1 MSTLSVGA
9 LSPTELNRE
18 SPRFQAVQK
27 LLNSRLGFDRPEL
40 DPALVSLI
48 QAVRAHGAAIASELQ
63 FPSSQDEEWR
73 FTDVSPLLGVDFQPA
88 TVPAPTLKIDI
99 TPFIVPEAAHSRLVF
114 VNGTYSADL
123 SDLSGLDL
131 NTVTHLL
138 SGVIPEAQLNPYLG
152 KQPGNQEVFTALNSA
167 SLQDG
172 ALVWIPANQIVETP
186 IHVLFLSVEEEEKAE
201 IASPRTLVVA
211 GANSSVTLIE
221 QYVTISSCPA
231 APGITAYFSNAV
243 TEVWLEDNAQV
254 NHTRIQQEGQQ
265 AIHISK
271 TAVSQNRDS
280 HYTLNSISLGAGLSR
295 HNLDVINQGEG
306 TQTTLNGLTEIT
318 GQQCSDTH
326 SSVNHL
332 YPNGSSNQLHKCIVD
347 QKSHGIFNGK
357 IFVPKAAQLTNAQ
370 QLNRS
375 LVLSEKAKV
384 DTKPQLQIT
393 ADNVKCSH
401 GATVSQLEEEE
412 VFYLQ
417 SRGLS
422 QEASRHLLIDAFA
435 NEILSRIPLASL
447 QRHLAQCLSCRTD
460 F

>member
-1 MSTLSVGA
+1 MNMLSVGA
-9 LSPTELNRE
+9 IASMDLNRE
-18 SPRFQAVQK
+18 SPRFQAVQQ
-27 LLNSRLGFDRPEL
+27 LLNTRLGFDRPQL

-48 QAVRAHGAAIASELQ
+48 QAVREYGAAIASELQ

-73 FTDVSPLLGVDFQPA
+73 FTDISRLLGVNFQPA
-88 TVPAPTLKIDI
+88 TFPEETLKIDI
-99 TPFIVPEAAHSRLVF
+99 TPFILPEAANSRLVF
-114 VNGTYSADL
+114 VNGVYSPDL
-123 SDLSGLDL
+123 SDLSGVNLE
-131 NTVTHLL
+131 TVTHLL
-138 SGVIPEAQLNPYLG
+138 SGVVPEAKLNPYLG
-152 KQPGNQEVFTALNSA
+152 KQPGTQEVFTALNSA

-172 ALVWIPANQIVETP
+172 ALVWIPANQVVETP
-186 IHVLFLSVEEEEKAE
+186 IHVLFLSAE
-201 IASPRTLVVA
+201 NGEPALASPRTLVVA
-211 GANSSVTLIE
+211 GANSSVTLVE

-231 APGITAYFSNAV
+231 APGITPYFSNAV

-265 AIHISK
+265 SIHISK
-271 TAVSQNRDS
+271 TAICQNRDS
-280 HYTLNSISLGAGLSR
+280 RYTLNGISLGAGLSR
-295 HNLDVINQGEG
+295 HTIDAIQQGEG

-318 GQQCSDTH
+318 GKQCSDTH
-326 SSVNHL
+326 SSINHL

-347 QKSHGIFNGK
+347 RNAHAIFNGK
-357 IFVPKAAQLTNAQ
+357 VFVPKAAQLTHAQ
-370 QLNRS
+370 QLNRN
-375 LVLSEKAKV
+375 LILSDKAKV

-435 NEILSRIPLASL
+435 NDILSRIPLTSL
-447 QRHLAQCLSCRTD
+447 QTTLAQCLSCRTH

>member
-1 MSTLSVGA
+1 MLAVD
-9 LSPTELNRE
+9 LNRE
-18 SPRFQAVQK
+18 SPRFQAVQQ
-27 LLNSRLGFDRPEL
+27 LLNRRLGFDRPEL

-48 QAVRAHGAAIASELQ
+48 QAIREHGAAIASELQ

-73 FTDVSPLLGVDFQPA
+73 FTDISRLLGVEFQPA
-88 TVPAPTLKIDI
+88 TVPSEAFMDI
-99 TPFIVPEAAHSRLVF
+99 TPFVLPEAEHSRLVF
-114 VNGTYSADL
+114 VNGIYSAQL
-123 SDLSGLDL
+123 SDLSGLKIDS
-131 NTVTHLL
+131 VTHLL
-138 SGVIPEAQLNPYLG
+138 SGVIPEAKLNPYLG

-167 SLQDG
+167 SLTDG
-172 ALVWIPANQIVETP
+172 AVVLIPENQSVETP
-186 IHVLFLSVEEEEKAE
+186 IHLLFLSLENGQAE
-201 IASPRTLVVA
+201 IASPRTLIIA
-211 GANSSVTLIE
+211 EANSSATLVE

-231 APGITAYFSNAV
+231 APGITPYFSNAV
-243 TEVWLEDNAQV
+243 TEVWLEDNAQI

-280 HYTLNSISLGAGLSR
+280 RYTLNSISLGAGLSR
-295 HNLDVINQGEG
+295 HNIEVSQQGEG

-347 QKSHGIFNGK
+347 QKAHGIFNGK
-357 IFVPKAAQLTNAQ
+357 VFVPKAAQLTNAQ

-375 LVLSEKAKV
+375 LVLSDKAKV

-422 QEASRHLLIDAFA
+422 KEASRYLLIDAFA
-435 NEILSRIPLASL
+435 NEILARIPLTSL
-447 QRHLAQCLSCRTD
+447 QGKLAQCLSCRTH

>member
-1 MSTLSVGA
+1 MSTLSIGA
-9 LSPTELNRE
+9 LAPTELNRE
-18 SPRFQAVQK
+18 NPRFQAVQQ
-27 LLNSRLGFDRPEL
+27 LLNTRLGFDKPEL

-48 QAVRAHGAAIASELQ
+48 QAVREHGAAIASELQ

-73 FTDVSPLLGVDFQPA
+73 FTDISRLLGVEFQPA
-88 TVPAPTLKIDI
+88 TVPSEAFIDI
-99 TPFIVPEAAHSRLVF
+99 TPFILPEAEHSRLVL
-114 VNGTYSADL
+114 VNGVYSPEL
-123 SDLSGLDL
+123 SDLSGVNLD
-131 NTVTHLL
+131 TVTYLL
-138 SGVIPEAQLNPYLG
+138 SAAVPEAKLNPYLG

-172 ALVWIPANQIVETP
+172 ALVWIPQNQVVETP
-186 IHVLFLSVEEEEKAE
+186 IHVLFLSVEDREAA

-211 GANSSVTLIE
+211 GANSSVTVVE

-231 APGITAYFSNAV
+231 APGVTPYFSNAV
-243 TEVWLEDNAQV
+243 SEVWLEDNAQV

-265 AIHISK
+265 TIHISK
-271 TAVSQNRDS
+271 TAITQNRDS
-280 HYTLNSISLGAGLSR
+280 RYTLNTISLGAGLSR
-295 HNLDVINQGEG
+295 HNIDVIHQGEG

-347 QKSHGIFNGK
+347 QKAHGIFNGK
-357 IFVPKAAQLTNAQ
+357 VFVPKAAQLTNAQ

-375 LVLSEKAKV
+375 LVLSDKAKV

-422 QEASRHLLIDAFA
+422 KEASRHLLIDAFA
-435 NEILSRIPLASL
+435 NEILARIPLTSL
-447 QRHLAQCLSCRTD
+447 QGKLAQCLSCRTD

>member
-1 MSTLSVGA
+1 MLTV
-9 LSPTELNRE
+9 ELNRE
-18 SPRFQAVQK
+18 SPRFQAVQQ
-27 LLNSRLGFDRPEL
+27 LLNRRLGFDRPEL

-48 QAVRAHGAAIASELQ
+48 QAVREHGAAIASELQ

-73 FTDVSPLLGVDFQPA
+73 FTDISRLLSVEFQPA
-88 TVPAPTLKIDI
+88 TVPSEAFMDI
-99 TPFIVPEAAHSRLVF
+99 TPFVLPEAEHSRLVF
-114 VNGTYSADL
+114 VNGIYSAQL
-123 SDLSGLDL
+123 SDLSGLKIDS
-131 NTVTHLL
+131 VTHLL
-138 SGVIPEAQLNPYLG
+138 SGVIPEAKLNPYLG

-167 SLQDG
+167 SLTDG
-172 ALVWIPANQIVETP
+172 AVVLIPENQSVETP
-186 IHVLFLSVEEEEKAE
+186 IHVLFLSMEDRQPA
-201 IASPRTLVVA
+201 IASPRTLIIA
-211 GANSSVTLIE
+211 AANSSATLVE
-221 QYVTISSCPA
+221 EYVTISSCPA
-231 APGITAYFSNAV
+231 APGITPYFSNAV
-243 TEVWLEDNAQV
+243 TEVWLEDNAQI

-271 TAVSQNRDS
+271 TTICQNRDS
-280 HYTLNSISLGAGLSR
+280 QYTLNSISLGAGLSR
-295 HNLDVINQGEG
+295 HNIDVIQQGEG

-318 GQQCSDTH
+318 GKQCSDTH

-332 YPNGSSNQLHKCIVD
+332 YPHGSSNQLHKCIVD
-347 QKSHGIFNGK
+347 QQAHGIFNGK
-357 IFVPKAAQLTNAQ
+357 VFVPKAAQLTNAQ

-375 LVLSEKAKV
+375 LILSEKAKV

-422 QEASRHLLIDAFA
+422 KDASRYLLIDAFA
-435 NEILSRIPLASL
+435 NEILSRIPLTSL
-447 QRHLAQCLSCRTD
+447 QGKLAQCLSCRTN